1 MQIWYVSTQNSRAV
15 QTLTCDTEHAAVRQP
30 APPHENSC
38 GTPLEIVSLKVNGLH
53 SNGFP

>member
-30 APPHENSC
+30 SPPHENSC
-38 GTPLEIVSLKVNGLH
+38 GTPLEIVSLKVNGLN